1 MDENKKDENVEETT
15 NNVEQQEENKE
26 EIKEKK
32 PNKVAAWF
40 KNTWNTIY
48 NKLGL
53 KKLIIISYIALGVI
67 VLALI
72 ISVSAVGA
80 NNGKLKKK
88 SANNNATTTGYSSH
102 DEKLFST
109 WKEGVLASLDYE
121 GDISLDQNEETRSYT
136 GDTLSAV
143 TTSKVQEMILSD
155 GQYAF
160 YDEIKKDN
168 YTDGQISDTG
178 DKKTYYMQIN
188 DGGTYKFTTND
199 YSGGYYVVDSTYY
212 KRWVYY
218 IDVSYFTEVLIA
230 GSANTLDEI
239 ELLAR
244 TYSFYDSNI
253 GLSDFEVS
261 IEKNDGIIS
270 LNVKYSYV
278 EPNAS
283 SFDYYNYDV
292 TISVNNGYISKIVY
306 NEEKLI
312 DNISSVDQKDLMVK
326 TYEYK
331 HSVNTENFNSIVNV
345 KDYFSTDM
353 GKGTAGVDYYLE
365 GGLRADFSG
374 FAINEPIVI
383 SSIGDGYSYDWYI
396 DEARTTLYTN
406 QVVTSEGLKL
416 YGKLKPDSYLTYFIM
431 VENVNLLYPDNYPT
445 LFKDSNYKETTV
457 QEQYPEDAQGY
468 ITSHFSDYNGKITM
482 DGKEYTVEELSQL
495 TFEAGKYYVLNYT
508 EDRNAL
514 YDYK

>member
-1 MDENKKDENVEETT
+1 MEENKKDENIEETT
-15 NNVEQQEENKE
+15 ENVEQQNEET
-26 EIKEKK
+26 KEKK
-32 PNKVAAWF
+32 PNKVVAWF

-67 VLALI
+67 VIALI
-72 ISVSAVGA
+72 ISVSVVGA
-80 NNGKLKKK
+80 KNGKLKTE
-88 SANNNATTTGYSSH
+88 SATSNTTTNNSKN
-102 DEKLFST
+102 EKLFST

-121 GDISLDQNEETRSYT
+121 GDISLDQNEETTSYT
-136 GDTLSAV
+136 GDTISAV

-155 GQYAF
+155 GQYAY

-168 YTDGQISDTG
+168 YTDGQISDTANT
-178 DKKTYYMQIN
+178 KAYYMQIN

-199 YSGGYYVVDSTYY
+199 YPSCYYEVDSTYY

-218 IDVSYFTEVLIA
+218 IDVSYFREVLIA
-230 GSANTLDEI
+230 GSANSLDEI

-244 TYSFYDSNI
+244 SYSFYSSGI
-253 GLSDFEVS
+253 GLSDFETS
-261 IEKNDGIIS
+261 IEKNNGIIS

-278 EPNAS
+278 EPNES
-283 SFDYYNYDV
+283 SFDYYDFDV
-292 TISVNNGYISKIVY
+292 TISVNDGYISEIVY
-306 NEEKLI
+306 NEEKLV
-312 DNISSVDQKDLMVK
+312 DNISSTAQKDLMVK
-326 TYEYK
+326 TYKYT
-331 HSVNTENFNSIVNV
+331 HSVDTTNFNSIVNV
-345 KDYFSTDM
+345 KENYLNSL
-353 GKGTAGVDYYLE
+353 GKGKAGVEYYVE
-365 GGLRADFSG
+365 GGLRADFSD
-374 FAINEPIVI
+374 FAINEPITI

-396 DEARTTLYTN
+396 DEACTTPYTN

-416 YGKLKPDSYLTYFIM
+416 YGKVKPDSSFTYFVM
-431 VENVNLLYPDNYPT
+431 VETANLLYPDNYPT
-445 LFKDSNYKETTV
+445 LMKDSNYKETTV
-457 QEQYPEDAQGY
+457 TEQYPEDAQSY

-508 EDRNAL
+508 KDRNAL